1 MNKLMGIVGLNL
13 YLRKYGK
20 QVKLEDY
27 SNKTIVIDISIFLY
41 KNKYKATQMQFL
53 RRFDYQI
60 NNFERYNI
68 TPIYI
73 FDGPAPIE
81 KKQTKDKRKESQKNT
96 ENPIS
101 ITFEDIQKLKDLLRQ
116 REIQFYTAIG
126 EAEKYASYLNK
137 IGKADLCMSNDLD
150 SLLFGCEILLTSQ
163 KDSLIEYKLSEILK
177 ELGITL
183 NELIEIGIAS
193 GCDYHQQGIPGFG
206 PSKALTKI
214 KKSGEIS
221 KWGID
226 LNFDL
231 IRLKEL
237 FTDFT
242 EEEKKSVE
250 IIKKQTNVIDL
261 EDLEDL
267 CSSESESEL

>member
-1 MNKLMGIVGLNL
+1 MGIVGLNSFVK
-13 YLRKYGK
+13 KYGK
-20 QVKLEDY
+20 TVKLEDY
-27 SNKTIVIDISIFLY
+27 TNKTIVIDVSIFLY
-41 KNKYKATQMQFL
+41 KNKYKATQVQFL

-73 FDGPAPIE
+73 FDGPSPIE
-81 KKQTKDKRKESQKNT
+81 KKETKEKRREAQKT
-96 ENPIS
+96 AENPIS

-116 REIQFYTAIG
+116 REIDFYTSIG

-150 SLLFGCEILLTSQ
+150 SLLFGCNILVTSQ
-163 KDSLIEYKLSEILK
+163 KESLIEYNLSQILDD
-177 ELGITL
+177 LNITL
-183 NELIEIGIAS
+183 DQLIEIGIAS
-193 GCDYHQQGIPGFG
+193 GCDYNGQGIVGLG
-206 PSKALTKI
+206 PSKALAKI
-214 KKSGEIS
+214 KKSGNIS
-221 KWGID
+221 NWGID

-231 IRLKEL
+231 NRIKEL

-242 EEEKKSVE
+242 QEETESVKIVKKYE
-250 IIKKQTNVIDL
+250 NEN

-267 CSSESESEL
+267 MSISSDNESF

>member
-1 MNKLMGIVGLNL
+1 MGIKLL
-13 YLRKYGK
+13 SPFIKKYGK

-41 KNKYKATQMQFL
+41 KNMYKANQNQFL
-53 RRFDYQI
+53 KRFDYQI

-81 KKQTKDKRKESQKNT
+81 KKQTKDKRKESQKNM
-96 ENPIS
+96 ENPII
-101 ITFEDIQKLKDLLRQ
+101 ITREDIEKLKNLLTQ
-116 REIQFYTAIG
+116 REIQFYTG
-126 EAEKYASYLNK
+126 STEAEKMCSYLNK
-137 IGKADLCMSNDLD
+137 TGKADLCMSNDLD
-150 SLLFGCEILLTSQ
+150 SLLFGCETLVTSQ

-177 ELGITL
+177 ELDITL

-206 PSKALTKI
+206 PSKALTKL
-214 KKSGEIS
+214 KKSGSIS
-221 KWGID
+221 NWGIE

-231 IRLKEL
+231 TRLKQL
-237 FTDFT
+237 FTDFS
-242 EEEKKSVE
+242 EEEKDAINIV
-250 IIKKQTNVIDL
+250 KKETL
-261 EDLEDL
+261 EDLGSL
-267 CSSESESEL
+267 CSIESDSE